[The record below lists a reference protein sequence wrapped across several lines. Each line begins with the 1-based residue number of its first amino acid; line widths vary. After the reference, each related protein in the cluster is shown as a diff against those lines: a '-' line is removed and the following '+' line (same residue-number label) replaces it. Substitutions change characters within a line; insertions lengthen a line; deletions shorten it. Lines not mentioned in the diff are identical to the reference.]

1 MVSKTNYFKKDY
13 RTVGETIMDLVNN
26 KKIQN
31 HVPMKHNDI
40 VRKRISF
47 INEGGGI
54 TKNIPKNLL
63 LGSRS
68 DYKNNKLKN
77 FSHIYK
83 RLHENYLQEQWYLVI
98 MLPTSSNSG

>member
-1 MVSKTNYFKKDY
+1 
-13 RTVGETIMDLVNN
+13 MDLVNN

-54 TKNIPKNLL
+54 TKNIPKAET
-63 LGSRS
+63 
-68 DYKNNKLKN
+68 KQKA
-77 FSHIYK
+77 
-83 RLHENYLQEQWYLVI
+83 
-98 MLPTSSNSG
+98 PTLTIPIS